1 MTKKWWNS
9 LWQPLSSL
17 RALSYFSGVTGEK
30 PVFTVLSF
38 LYRFSFRGKFRFERS
53 DGSMFETPIPPF
65 ALDSRKEDTP
75 EPPRTTWKRHTN
87 HLKNCH
93 RLTLK
98 SSLPRDKPAWRGLE
112 YTFLACMFFF
122 ISDHVMV
129 TQRTAS
135 IKYRPMPGAHA
146 LPPMHV
152 EASAY
157 VFIIYE
163 NQKANSLE
171 NITWSEFGKLKR
183 SIRG

>member
-1 MTKKWWNS
+1 
-9 LWQPLSSL
+9 
-17 RALSYFSGVTGEK
+17 
-30 PVFTVLSF
+30 
-38 LYRFSFRGKFRFERS
+38 
-53 DGSMFETPIPPF
+53 MFETPIPPF

-98 SSLPRDKPAWRGLE
+98 SSLPRDKPAWRALD

-157 VFIIYE
+157 VIIIYE
-163 NQKANSLE
+163 NQEANSLE

-183 SIRG
+183 SIRGQGRKLSVQEREERSWEELLLWLCYISLARTLGSPRRSRAMRFSPSLLRSIACHA